1 MENLK
6 DVGKK
11 VAYPIKGPSKID
23 SCGSV
28 TISCATTSTT
38 LKENNSNVDAT
49 M

>member
-11 VAYPIKGPSKID
+11 VAYPIKGPLEMD
-23 SCGSV
+23 NYGYV
-28 TISCATTSTT
+28 TISCATTPTT
-38 LKENNSNVDAT
+38 PMENNLNVDVT